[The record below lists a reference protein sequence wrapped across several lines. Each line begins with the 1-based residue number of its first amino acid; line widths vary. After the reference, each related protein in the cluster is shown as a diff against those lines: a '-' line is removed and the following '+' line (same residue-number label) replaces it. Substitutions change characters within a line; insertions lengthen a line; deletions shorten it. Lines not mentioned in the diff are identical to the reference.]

1 LPLLILCG
9 VALLAVVLYGKDL
22 GEAWLHL
29 QRLGW
34 LGLAVV
40 LAVSFTG
47 LGAQAGS
54 WALLVPS
61 LPANLK
67 TWYRFGRGL
76 MIGSAV
82 EMTTPLSTLG
92 GDSVKAIVLKQRYG
106 VSLREASASLL
117 LSHTTDVLSIV
128 VFVAAALILMV
139 HRDRIPRTYQMS
151 AIIAL
156 T

>member
-1 LPLLILCG
+1 MVPLGCKDVRFRMMAGLISSGNMSHGGSKRLLPLVILCG
-9 VALLAVVLYGKDL
+9 VALLAVVFYGKDL

-67 TWYRFGRGL
+67 TWYRFGRVL

-106 VSLREASASLL
+106 VSLREAS
-117 LSHTTDVLSIV
+117 
-128 VFVAAALILMV
+128 
-139 HRDRIPRTYQMS
+139 
-151 AIIAL
+151 
-156 T
+156 